1 MRAFV
6 FTDASLKEHAGQFV
20 WLEIDTEKSKNAAI
34 RKRLGINALPTFF
47 ILDPADERVALR
59 WVGGATL
66 PQLTTLLADG
76 RRAVATPAS
85 AQEAATADAALA
97 TADRFYGDA
106 RYPEAADAYELAIA
120 RAPASWPS
128 YGRSMESLL
137 YSLSSVDSS
146 ERVALIA
153 RDAYPRVAGTPSA
166 PSVAASGLDAAI
178 ELPAEY
184 PQRRDLIALHESRL
198 KESLAD
204 PDVRIA
210 DDDRSSYMASL
221 MDARKDAGDS
231 TGARKA
237 AEAWSTFL
245 DGAAARAKTPDQRVV
260 FDSHRLSAYIELAQ
274 PERAIPMLQQSQRDF
289 PDDYNPPARL
299 AAAYNAMKQWD
310 DAIASTDRAL
320 KLAYGPRKLRIYSAR
335 YDAYTGKGDATAA
348 RKTLE
353 ESIAYAEALPPG
365 QRSES
370 TIAALKKKLD
380 AQGTP

>member
-1 MRAFV
+1 MGYLPEALRNYLMRLGWSHG
-6 FTDASLKEHAGQFV
+6 DD
-20 WLEIDTEKSKNAAI
+20 EIISTEDAI
-34 RKRLGINALPTFF
+34 RWFDI
-47 ILDPADERVALR
+47 ADVN
-59 WVGGATL
+59 
-66 PQLTTLLADG
+66 
-76 RRAVATPAS
+76 
-85 AQEAATADAALA
+85 
-97 TADRFYGDA
+97 
-106 RYPEAADAYELAIA
+106 
-120 RAPASWPS
+120 RAPA
-128 YGRSMESLL
+128 RLDL
-137 YSLSSVDSS
+137 AKLDSVN
-146 ERVALIA
+146 AHYI
-153 RDAYPRVAGTPSA
+153 
-166 PSVAASGLDAAI
+166 
-178 ELPAEY
+178 
-184 PQRRDLIALHESRL
+184 
-198 KESLAD
+198 
-204 PDVRIA
+204 RIA
-210 DDDRSSYMASL
+210 DDDRSSYLASL

-260 FDSHRLSAYIELAQ
+260 FDSHRLSAYIELGQ
-274 PERAIPMLQQSQRDF
+274 PERAFPMLQQSQRDY

-335 YDAYTGKGDATAA
+335 VDAYTGKGDAAAA

-380 AQGTP
+380 GMAGTP